1 MSRTKNKGIIPAILA
16 ITLMIS
22 SGILL
27 NWAINTLFMAATPF
41 VVISM
46 VLLSVLV
53 YVAGATLMSRS
64 ISRHNASQSY
74 AHNKTR
80 NGVIFALLLIGAG
93 ILLLCFNTG
102 WLAPA
107 WKSVF
112 FSWPMLLLII
122 GIIHICKFH
131 FIWGIIL
138 AAIGKFF
145 LFSEISKIYPDTLAY
160 EQFLSTYWPAG
171 IILLGILIFL
181 SLIIRPKGFCRR
193 KHIKENWHDTYVTSE
208 QENQD
213 GKINYQ
219 FTFSGTEQVFLEP
232 EFKGGNIDVT
242 FGGME
247 LDLRHTSLPEGET
260 FLYINALFGGVEIS
274 APGDWE
280 IDIRSKSFVGGV
292 SDSRIKSNDKDQS
305 KKLIL
310 VVKCTFGGIEIK

>member
-1 MSRTKNKGIIPAILA
+1 MSRTKNNGIIPAIFA
-16 ITLMIS
+16 IILMVG

-27 NWAINTLFMAATPF
+27 NRAINTLFMAATPF

-64 ISRHNASQSY
+64 ISRHNGSQSY

-80 NGVIFALLLIGAG
+80 NGIIFALLLIGAG

-102 WLAPA
+102 WLIPV

-112 FSWPMLLLII
+112 FSWPMLLFII

-138 AAIGKFF
+138 AAIGKYF
-145 LFSEISKIYPDTLAY
+145 LLSEISKIYPDTLAY
-160 EQFLSTYWPAG
+160 EQFLSTYWPVG
-171 IILLGILIFL
+171 IILLGILIFA
-181 SLIIRPKGFCRR
+181 LIILRPKNL
-193 KHIKENWHDTYVTSE
+193 KHRHPKGNWNESYITGE
-208 QENQD
+208 QEKQD

-219 FTFSGTEQVFLEP
+219 FTFSGTEQVILDP

-274 APGDWE
+274 ALDHWE
-280 IDIRSKSFVGGV
+280 IEIRSKSFLGSV
-292 SDSRIKSNDKDQS
+292 SDSRVENTDKDQS
-305 KKLIL
+305 RRLIL
-310 VVKCTFGGIEIK
+310 VAKCTFAGIEIK

>member
-1 MSRTKNKGIIPAILA
+1 MSTTKNKGIISAIFA
-16 ITLMIS
+16 IILMVG

-27 NWAINTLFMAATPF
+27 NWAINTLFTTATPF
-41 VVISM
+41 FVISM
-46 VLLSVLV
+46 VLLSILI

-64 ISRHNASQSY
+64 VSRHNGSQSY
-74 AHNKTR
+74 THNKIG
-80 NGVIFALLLIGAG
+80 NGVIFALLLIGTG

-102 WLAPA
+102 WLAPV

-145 LFSEISKIYPDTLAY
+145 LFSEISKIYPDTLVY

-171 IILLGILIFL
+171 IILLGILIFS
-181 SLIIRPKGFCRR
+181 SLIIRPTHFRKRSSKG
-193 KHIKENWHDTYVTSE
+193 HWNESYVANE

-219 FTFSGTEQVFLEP
+219 FIFSGTEQVILDP

-274 APGDWE
+274 APDNWD
-280 IDIRSKSFVGGV
+280 IDVRSKSFVGGV
-292 SDSRIKSNDKDQS
+292 SDSRIKNIDKDQS
-305 KKLIL
+305 RKLIL